1 MSSSECSS
9 VIMSSPSSPEL
20 PPAADALVVE
30 DVLMLPLAAEDVLAL
45 VVDPPEPPHPPADPA
60 ELVALPQG
68 ARGPRRVCS
77 VCNVAIANV
86 VTNAHQCARLRHAGR
101 YYNFQRGHSW
111 VDVCFWVL
119 RSRAFLRNRCGQ
131 SCEGVAQRQ
140 QTQRNTNMRS
150 NSFFEGSHVGSPQTR
165 CSTPLVRPLVRC
177 RFGHNLAAT
186 WLQFC
191 VLCVCAS
198 LSV

>member
-1 MSSSECSS
+1 
-9 VIMSSPSSPEL
+9 MSSPSSPEL

-30 DVLMLPLAAEDVLAL
+30 DVFMLDV
-45 VVDPPEPPHPPADPA
+45 VGDPAEPPHPP
-60 ELVALPQG
+60 VAILPV
-68 ARGPRRVCS
+68 ARGPRRECS

-86 VTNAHQCARLRHAGR
+86 VTNGHQCARLRNAGR
-101 YYNFQRGHSW
+101 YFNFQNGHSCA
-111 VDVCFWVL
+111 DVCFWVL